1 MPALVGQPYLNCA
14 HLGGGN
20 QTPMMA
26 HVSGLAARL
35 APALALSATRPRVAC
50 QSVGGRWFRGIG
62 RILLPQPQLS
72 LQIGDLLV
80 RVGDLLLHV
89 RNLFLRVRNL
99 LLRVRNL
106 LLRVR
111 NLLGAFDN
119 LFFALGYLTAEFVV
133 LALEPLIIPVQLLPA
148 RLVRLPIAI
157 RRCLLSSCAA
167 SRPRT

>member
-72 LQIGDLLV
+72 LQIGDLLF
-80 RVGDLLLHV
+80 RVGDLLLH
-89 RNLFLRVRNL
+89 
-99 LLRVRNL
+99 VRNL

-133 LALEPLIIPVQLLPA
+133 LALEPLIIPEQLLPA